1 MKLFK
6 IRELNPHQLF
16 GSGLAAI
23 LICLLGYIFSGKD
36 TWVYV
41 AIGAVLWLMIWPA
54 PFRYFGMAWFGL
66 GELLGFFVSRILL
79 TIIYGVLVIPIGLLV
94 RKRLRRNMQLSL
106 FKSGDGSAFKSRNH
120 HFTDKDFKKP
130 F

>member
-1 MKLFK
+1 MKLLI
-6 IRELNPHQLF
+6 IRDLNSHQLY

-23 LICLLGYIFSGKD
+23 LICLLGYVFSGID

-41 AIGAVLWLMIWPA
+41 AIGAVLLLMIWPE

-66 GELLGFFVSRILL
+66 GELLGFFVSRVLL
-79 TIIYGVLVIPIGLLV
+79 TIIYGLLVIPIGMLV

-106 FKSGDGSAFKSRNH
+106 FKTGEGSAFTSRNH
-120 HFTDKDFKKP
+120 LFTEKDFEKP